1 MIYSLTGVTKFFLQ
15 HRERV
20 QALNGVTL
28 QVRPGE
34 QIAVLGQSG
43 AGKTTLF
50 RLLNGTLRP
59 TGGSVFFDE
68 RDTASLTSGGLRA
81 MRRRVG
87 TIYQQHNLVP
97 SLTALENTLC
107 GALGRMSLLST
118 LRGILQPAKG
128 DLESALH
135 ALELVGLADKS
146 AARAD
151 ELSGG
156 QQQRLAAARV
166 LMQSPDVIL
175 ADEPTASLDPELAET
190 MISLLARLARD
201 GKKTLI
207 MAVHKVDLATRHF
220 PRVVGLRAG
229 GLSFDVPPSALR
241 DGLLNSLYARGDK
254 SSEERDGD
262 HFQYKLGCG
271 R

>member
-1 MIYSLTGVTKFFLQ
+1 VIYSLNSVSKFFMQ
-15 HRERV
+15 RREQV

-28 QVRPGE
+28 TVRAAEQV
-34 QIAVLGQSG
+34 ALLGQSG

-59 TGGSVFFDE
+59 SAGSVLFDGH
-68 RDTASLTSGGLRA
+68 DTGALSGGGLRA

-87 TIYQQHNLVP
+87 TIHQQHNLVP
-97 SLTALENTLC
+97 SLSALENTLC
-107 GALGRMSLLST
+107 GALGRMSLLTT
-118 LRGILQPAKG
+118 LRGIFQPSKA
-128 DLESALH
+128 DSELAMHS
-135 ALELVGLADKS
+135 LELVGLADKR

-190 MISLLARLARD
+190 MTSLLAGLARD
-201 GKKTLI
+201 GRKTLI
-207 MAVHKVDLATRHF
+207 MAVHRVDLATRHF

-229 GLSFDVPPSALR
+229 GLSFDVPQSEVR
-241 DGLLNSLYARGDK
+241 GDLLSTLYARDGKSTGD
-254 SSEERDGD
+254 RDGD
-262 HFQYKLGCG
+262 YFQYKFRCA

>member
-1 MIYSLTGVTKFFLQ
+1 MIYSLNSVGKFFLQ
-15 HRERV
+15 RRV
-20 QALNGVTL
+20 QIQALEGVTL
-28 QVRPGE
+28 QVNPGE
-34 QIAVLGQSG
+34 QIALLGQSG

-59 TGGSVFFDE
+59 SAGSVFFDGK
-68 RDTASLTSGGLRA
+68 DTASFSGSGLRA

-97 SLTALENTLC
+97 SLTALQNTLC

-118 LRGILQPAKG
+118 FRGILQPNKSYSE
-128 DLESALH
+128 LALH
-135 ALELVGLADKS
+135 ALELVGLADKTT
-146 AARAD
+146 ARAD

-190 MISLLARLARD
+190 MTSLLAGLARD
-201 GKKTLI
+201 RHKTLI
-207 MAVHKVDLATRHF
+207 MAVHRVDLATRYF

-229 GLSFDVPPSALR
+229 SLSFDVPQSEVQ
-241 DGLLNSLYARGDK
+241 DDLLNNLYARDGKSPGD
-254 SSEERDGD
+254 RDAD
-262 HFQYKLGCG
+262 YIQYKFRCA

>member
-1 MIYSLTGVTKFFLQ
+1 MIYSLEAVTKFFPQ
-15 HRERV
+15 RREQV
-20 QALNGVTL
+20 LALNGVTL
-28 QVRPGE
+28 HLQPGE
-34 QIAVLGQSG
+34 LLALLGQSG

-59 TGGSVFFDE
+59 TAGSVLFDGH
-68 RDTASLTSGGLRA
+68 DTASLSARGLRA

-107 GALGRMSLLST
+107 GALGRMSFLST
-118 LRGILQPAKG
+118 LRSVFQPAQA
-128 DLESALH
+128 DLEHAMH
-135 ALELVGLADKS
+135 ALELVGLEDKHT
-146 AARAD
+146 ARAD

-190 MISLLARLARD
+190 MTSLLTRLARD
-201 GKKTLI
+201 GRKTLI
-207 MAVHKVDLATRHF
+207 MAVHKVDLALRHF

-229 GLSFDVPPSALR
+229 CLSFDVPPSSVRA
-241 DGLLNSLYARGDK
+241 DLLGALYARDARGAG
-254 SSEERDGD
+254 ERDGD
-262 HFQYKLGCG
+262 HFQYQLGCT

>member
-1 MIYSLTGVTKFFLQ
+1 VIYSLRSVTKFFLQ
-15 HRERV
+15 RREQV
-20 QALNGVTL
+20 QALNSVTL
-28 QVRPGE
+28 QVCPGE
-34 QIAVLGQSG
+34 QLALLGQSG

-59 TGGSVFFDE
+59 TTGSVFFDGH
-68 RDTASLTSGGLRA
+68 DTRSLTGSGLRA

-118 LRGILQPAKG
+118 LRGILQPTKP
-128 DLESALH
+128 DLELALH
-135 ALELVGLADKS
+135 ALELVGLADKR
-146 AARAD
+146 AARAN

-166 LMQSPDVIL
+166 LMQAPEVIL

-190 MISLLARLARD
+190 ITSLLAGLARD
-201 GKKTLI
+201 GRKTLI
-207 MAVHKVDLATRHF
+207 MAVHRVDLATRHF

-229 GLSFDVPPSALR
+229 GLSFDVPQSEVQ
-241 DGLLNSLYARGDK
+241 GELLNSLYARDVKSTGHQNGDC
-254 SSEERDGD
+254 
-262 HFQYKLGCG
+262 FQYKFRCA

>member
-1 MIYSLTGVTKFFLQ
+1 MIYSLNSVTKFFLQ
-15 HRERV
+15 RREPV

-28 QVRPGE
+28 RVHPGE
-34 QIAVLGQSG
+34 QVALLGQSG

-59 TGGSVFFDE
+59 TAGSVFFDGH
-68 RDTASLTSGGLRA
+68 DTASLSGSGLRA

-107 GALGRMSLLST
+107 GALGRMSLLAT
-118 LRGILQPAKG
+118 LRGMLQPTKA
-128 DLESALH
+128 DLELALH
-135 ALELVGLADKS
+135 ALELVDLADKR

-175 ADEPTASLDPELAET
+175 ADEPTASLDPQLAET
-190 MISLLARLARD
+190 ITSLLAQLARD
-201 GKKTLI
+201 GRKTLI

-229 GLSFDVPPSALR
+229 GLSFDVPQSEVR
-241 DGLLNSLYARGDK
+241 GELLNALYAREGKSAGD
-254 SSEERDGD
+254 RDGD
-262 HFQYKLGCG
+262 YIQYKFRCA

>member
-1 MIYSLTGVTKFFLQ
+1 VIYSLQSVSKSFSQG
-15 HRERV
+15 REKV
-20 QALNGVTL
+20 LALGSVTL
-28 QVRPGE
+28 QVQPGE
-34 QIAVLGQSG
+34 LLALLGQSG

-59 TGGSVFFDE
+59 NAGSVLFDGHN
-68 RDTASLTSGGLRA
+68 TASLSGSGLRA

-107 GALGRMSLLST
+107 GALGRMSFLST
-118 LRGILQPAKG
+118 LRSIIQPAKT
-128 DLESALH
+128 DLDAAMH

-166 LMQSPDVIL
+166 LMQSPDIIL

-190 MISLLARLARD
+190 MTSLLAGIARD
-201 GKKTLI
+201 GRKTLI
-207 MAVHKVDLATRHF
+207 MAVHKVDLALRHF
-220 PRVVGLRAG
+220 PRVVGLRRG
-229 GLSFDVPPSALR
+229 SLSFDVPPSDVHA
-241 DGLLNSLYARGDK
+241 GLLSTLYTQDGRSTG
-254 SSEERDGD
+254 ERDGN
-262 HFQYKLGCG
+262 HFYSQLGCA

>member
-1 MIYSLTGVTKFFLQ
+1 MIYSLKSVTKFFPQ
-15 HRERV
+15 GREQV
-20 QALNGVTL
+20 QALGSVTL
-28 QVRPGE
+28 QVQSGE
-34 QIAVLGQSG
+34 LLALLGQSG

-50 RLLNGTLRP
+50 RLLNWTLRP
-59 TGGSVFFDE
+59 NAGSVLFDGC
-68 RDTASLTSGGLRA
+68 DTASLSGSELRA

-107 GALGRMSLLST
+107 GALGRMSFLST
-118 LRGILQPAKG
+118 LRSVLQPAKT
-128 DLESALH
+128 DLEHAMH
-135 ALELVGLADKS
+135 ALELVGLADKRG
-146 AARAD
+146 ARAD

-175 ADEPTASLDPELAET
+175 ADEPTASLDPELAESMT
-190 MISLLARLARD
+190 SLLAGLARD
-201 GKKTLI
+201 GGKTLI
-207 MAVHKVDLATRHF
+207 MAVHKVDLAMRYF

-229 GLSFDVPPSALR
+229 GLSFDVPPADVR
-241 DGLLNSLYARGDK
+241 GDLLSTLYAQDGRATGQ
-254 SSEERDGD
+254 RDGD
-262 HFQYKLGCG
+262 HFHYQLGCA

>member
-1 MIYSLTGVTKFFLQ
+1 
-15 HRERV
+15 
-20 QALNGVTL
+20 
-28 QVRPGE
+28 
-34 QIAVLGQSG
+34 
-43 AGKTTLF
+43 
-50 RLLNGTLRP
+50 
-59 TGGSVFFDE
+59 
-68 RDTASLTSGGLRA
+68 

-107 GALGRMSLLST
+107 GALGRMSFLST
-118 LRGILQPAKG
+118 LRSVFQPAQA
-128 DLESALH
+128 DLEHAMH
-135 ALELVGLADKS
+135 ALELVGLEDKHT
-146 AARAD
+146 ARAD

-190 MISLLARLARD
+190 MTSLLTRLARD
-201 GKKTLI
+201 GRKTLI
-207 MAVHKVDLATRHF
+207 MAVHKVDLALRHF

-229 GLSFDVPPSALR
+229 CLSFDVPPSSVRA
-241 DGLLNSLYARGDK
+241 DLLGALYARDARGAG
-254 SSEERDGD
+254 ERDGD
-262 HFQYKLGCG
+262 HFQYQLGCT

>member
-1 MIYSLTGVTKFFLQ
+1 MIYALKSVTKFFPQ
-15 HRERV
+15 RRQPV

-28 QVRPGE
+28 QVHPGE
-34 QIAVLGQSG
+34 RLAILGQSG

-59 TGGSVFFDE
+59 TAGSVFFDGH
-68 RDTASLTSGGLRA
+68 DTASFSGSELRA

-118 LRGILQPAKG
+118 LGTMFQPTKA
-128 DLESALH
+128 DSELALH
-135 ALELVGLADKS
+135 ALELVDLADKR

-190 MISLLARLARD
+190 MTSLLAGLASD
-201 GKKTLI
+201 GRKTLI
-207 MAVHKVDLATRHF
+207 MAVHKVELALRHF

-229 GLSFDVPPSALR
+229 GLSFDVPPSEVQ
-241 DGLLNSLYARGDK
+241 DDLLGALYARDGT
-254 SSEERDGD
+254 STGERDGN
-262 HFQYKLGCG
+262 HFHYKLGCA

>member
-1 MIYSLTGVTKFFLQ
+1 MIYSLNSVTKFFPQ
-15 HRERV
+15 RREPV

-28 QVRPGE
+28 QVHPGE
-34 QIAVLGQSG
+34 RLALLGQSG

-59 TGGSVFFDE
+59 TAGSVLFDGH
-68 RDTASLTSGGLRA
+68 DTASLSSSGLRA

-107 GALGRMSLLST
+107 GALGRMSFLST
-118 LRGILQPAKG
+118 LRVIFQPTKA
-128 DLESALH
+128 DSELAMH
-135 ALELVGLADKS
+135 ALELVGLADKV

-190 MISLLARLARD
+190 MTSLLAGLARD
-201 GKKTLI
+201 GQKTLI
-207 MAVHKVDLATRHF
+207 MAVHRVDLALRHF
-220 PRVVGLRAG
+220 PRVIGLRDG
-229 GLSFDVPPSALR
+229 GLSFDVPPSEVHGDLLGHLYTR
-241 DGLLNSLYARGDK
+241 DGK
-254 SSEERDGD
+254 STGERDGD
-262 HFQYKLGCG
+262 HLQYKLGCT

>member
-1 MIYSLTGVTKFFLQ
+1 VIYSLKSVSKFFPQ
-15 HRERV
+15 HRAPV
-20 QALNGVTL
+20 QALNDVTL
-28 QVRPGE
+28 EVNPGE
-34 QIAVLGQSG
+34 TLALLGQSG
-43 AGKTTLF
+43 AGKTTLL

-59 TGGSVFFDE
+59 TTGSIVFDGQ
-68 RDTASLTSGGLRA
+68 DTATLSATGVRA

-107 GALGRMSLLST
+107 GALGRMSLMTT
-118 LRGILQPAKG
+118 LRSIFHPAKG
-128 DLESALH
+128 DSELAMH
-135 ALELVGLADKS
+135 ALELVGLVDKH

-166 LMQSPDVIL
+166 LMQSPDIIL

-190 MISLLARLARD
+190 MTSLLAGLARD
-201 GKKTLI
+201 GRKTLV
-207 MAVHKVDLATRHF
+207 MAVHRVDLALRHF
-220 PRVVGLRAG
+220 PRVIGLRAG
-229 GLSFDVPPSALR
+229 GLSFDVPPSEVQSN
-241 DGLLNSLYARGDK
+241 LLNALYAREGG
-254 SSEERDGD
+254 STGERDGD
-262 HFQYKLGCG
+262 DFQYKLRCA

>member
-1 MIYSLTGVTKFFLQ
+1 MIYSLNSVSKFFLQ
-15 HRERV
+15 RREQV
-20 QALNGVTL
+20 EALNAVTL
-28 QVRPGE
+28 QVCPGE
-34 QIAVLGQSG
+34 QIALLGQSG

-50 RLLNGTLRP
+50 RLLNGTIRP
-59 TGGSVFFDE
+59 TAGSLLFDGH
-68 RDTASLTSGGLRA
+68 DTASLTGIGLRA

-97 SLTALENTLC
+97 SLTALENTLS
-107 GALGRMSLLST
+107 GALGRMSLLAT
-118 LRGILQPAKG
+118 LRGILQPAKA
-128 DLESALH
+128 DSELALH
-135 ALELVGLADKS
+135 ALELVGLADKR

-190 MISLLARLARD
+190 MTSLLAGLARD
-201 GKKTLI
+201 SRKTLI
-207 MAVHKVDLATRHF
+207 MAVHKVDLATRYF

-229 GLSFDVPPSALR
+229 GLSFDVPQSEVR
-241 DGLLNSLYARGDK
+241 GDLLNSLYARDGKSPGD
-254 SSEERDGD
+254 RDGD
-262 HFQYKLGCG
+262 SLQYKFRCA

>member
-1 MIYSLTGVTKFFLQ
+1 VIYSLKSVTKFFRQ
-15 HRERV
+15 SPERV
-20 QALNGVTL
+20 QALNDITL
-28 QVRPGE
+28 QVQQGE
-34 QIAVLGQSG
+34 LLAVLGQSG

-50 RLLNGTLRP
+50 RLLNGTIRP
-59 TGGSVFFDE
+59 TSGSVLFDGS
-68 RDTASLTSGGLRA
+68 DTASLSGRELRA

-107 GALGRMSLLST
+107 GALGRMSLLAT
-118 LRGILQPAKG
+118 LSSVLQPAKS
-128 DLESALH
+128 DVERAMH
-135 ALELVGLADKS
+135 ALESVGLADKR

-175 ADEPTASLDPELAET
+175 ADEPTASLDPELAENLT
-190 MISLLARLARD
+190 SLLAALARE
-201 GKKTLI
+201 GHRTLI
-207 MAVHKVDLATRHF
+207 MALHKVDLALRHF
-220 PRVVGLRAG
+220 PRVVGIRAG
-229 GLSFDVPPSALR
+229 SLSFDVPPSEVHN
-241 DGLLNSLYARGDK
+241 DLLGGLYAQHDK
-254 SSEERDGD
+254 GPRSRDGD
-262 HFQYKLGCG
+262 PFQYQLRCA

>member
-1 MIYSLTGVTKFFLQ
+1 MIYSLHGVTKFFLQ
-15 HRERV
+15 NRQRV
-20 QALNGVTL
+20 QALNGITL
-28 QVRPGE
+28 QVSAGE

-43 AGKTTLF
+43 AGKSTLF

-59 TGGSVFFDE
+59 TAGSVFFDE
-68 RDTASLTSGGLRA
+68 RDTASLTSSGLRA

-118 LRGILQPAKG
+118 LRGILQPAKT
-128 DLESALH
+128 DLELALH

-190 MISLLARLARD
+190 MTSLLAGLARD
-201 GKKTLI
+201 GRKTLI
-207 MAVHKVDLATRHF
+207 MAVHRVDLATRHF

-241 DGLLNSLYARGDK
+241 DGLLSNLYTRDGRPSA
-254 SSEERDGD
+254 ERDGD
-262 HFQYKLGCG
+262 HFQYKLGCA

>member
-1 MIYSLTGVTKFFLQ
+1 VIYSLRSVTKFFPQ
-15 HRERV
+15 HREPV

-28 QVRPGE
+28 QVDAGE
-34 QIAVLGQSG
+34 MLALLGPSG

-59 TGGSVFFDE
+59 SLGSVLFDGC
-68 RDTASLTSGGLRA
+68 DTACLSGGGLRA

-107 GALGRMSLLST
+107 GALGRMSFLSA
-118 LRGILQPAKG
+118 LRSVFHPAKA
-128 DLESALH
+128 DSELAMH
-135 ALELVGLADKS
+135 ALELVGLADKRG
-146 AARAD
+146 ARAD

-190 MISLLARLARD
+190 MTLLLAGLAHDSR
-201 GKKTLI
+201 KTLI
-207 MAVHKVDLATRHF
+207 MAVHRVDLALRHF
-220 PRVVGLRAG
+220 PRVVGLRSG
-229 GLSFDVPPSALR
+229 GLSFDVPPSEVHS
-241 DGLLNSLYARGDK
+241 DLLGNLYARDGK
-254 SSEERDGD
+254 STAERDGD
-262 HFQYKLGCG
+262 HFQYKLGCA

>member
-1 MIYSLTGVTKFFLQ
+1 VIYSLESVSKLFAQ
-15 HRERV
+15 RRDPV
-20 QALNGVTL
+20 PALNGITL
-28 QVRPGE
+28 AVQPGE
-34 QIAVLGQSG
+34 QIALLGQSG

-59 TGGSVFFDE
+59 NAGRLIFDGQ
-68 RDTASLTSGGLRA
+68 DTAALSGSGLRV

-87 TIYQQHNLVP
+87 TIYQHHNLVP
-97 SLTALENTLC
+97 SLTAFQNTLC

-118 LRGILQPAKG
+118 LRSVVQPTKG
-128 DLESALH
+128 DSERAMQ
-135 ALELVGLADKS
+135 ALELVGLADKR

-190 MISLLARLARD
+190 MTSMLAGLARD
-201 GKKTLI
+201 GRKTLI

-229 GLSFDVPPSALR
+229 GLSFDVPPSQVQG
-241 DGLLNSLYARGDK
+241 DLLTNLYARDGK
-254 SSEERDGD
+254 ARGENGGD
-262 HFQYKLGCG
+262 HFQYKLGCA

>member
-1 MIYSLTGVTKFFLQ
+1 VIYSLQGVSKVFS
-15 HRERV
+15 HRREPV

-28 QVRPGE
+28 QVHAGE
-34 QIAVLGQSG
+34 RLALLGQSG

-59 TGGSVFFDE
+59 TAGSVLFDGH
-68 RDTASLTSGGLRA
+68 DTASLSGSGLRA

-118 LRGILQPAKG
+118 LRSIFQPTKA
-128 DLESALH
+128 DSEFAMH
-135 ALELVGLADKS
+135 ALELVGLADKR

-190 MISLLARLARD
+190 MTSLLAGLAHD
-201 GKKTLI
+201 GRKTLI
-207 MAVHKVDLATRHF
+207 MAVHKVDLALRHF

-229 GLSFDVPPSALR
+229 GLSFDVPPSEVQSEIL
-241 DGLLNSLYARGDK
+241 GTLYAH
-254 SSEERDGD
+254 DGKLAGQCDAD
-262 HFQYKLGCG
+262 HFPYKLGCV

>member
-1 MIYSLTGVTKFFLQ
+1 MIYSLHSVTKCFPQ
-15 HRERV
+15 RREPV

-28 QVRPGE
+28 QVHPGE
-34 QIAVLGQSG
+34 RLALLGQSG

-59 TGGSVFFDE
+59 TAGSVLFE
-68 RDTASLTSGGLRA
+68 GRNTASLSGSGLRA

-97 SLTALENTLC
+97 SLSALENTLC

-118 LRGILQPAKG
+118 LRSLFQPTKPDSELAM
-128 DLESALH
+128 H
-135 ALELVGLADKS
+135 ALELVGLADKW
-146 AARAD
+146 ATRTD

-190 MISLLARLARD
+190 ITSLLTGLARD
-201 GKKTLI
+201 RRKTLI
-207 MAVHKVDLATRHF
+207 MAVHKVDLAVRHF

-229 GLSFDVPPSALR
+229 GLSFDMPAYKVQGDVLAT
-241 DGLLNSLYARGDK
+241 LYARDGK
-254 SSEERDGD
+254 STRERDGD
-262 HFQYKLGCG
+262 HFQYKFGCA

>member
-1 MIYSLTGVTKFFLQ
+1 VIYSLNDVSKFFP
-15 HRERV
+15 ERHHPV
-20 QALNGVTL
+20 KALGGVTL
-28 QVRPGE
+28 RVDPGE
-34 QIAVLGQSG
+34 LIALLGQSG

-50 RLLNGTLRP
+50 RLLNGTVRP
-59 TGGSVFFDE
+59 TAGSLLFDGQN
-68 RDTASLTSGGLRA
+68 TASFSSSELRT

-107 GALGRMSLLST
+107 GALGRMSLLGT
-118 LRGILQPAKG
+118 LRGMIRPSKP
-128 DLESALH
+128 DLELALH
-135 ALELVGLADKS
+135 ALELVDLIDKRS
-146 AARAD
+146 ARAD

-175 ADEPTASLDPELAET
+175 ADEPTASLDPELAESMT
-190 MISLLARLARD
+190 SLLAGLARS
-201 GKKTLI
+201 GRKTLI
-207 MAVHKVDLATRHF
+207 MAVHKVDLAARYF

-229 GLSFDVPPSALR
+229 ALSFDVPPSEMR
-241 DGLLNSLYARGDK
+241 GDLLSTLYARDGK
-254 SSEERDGD
+254 STGERDGD
-262 HFQYKLGCG
+262 HFQYKLRCA

>member
-1 MIYSLTGVTKFFLQ
+1 VIYSLLSVTKSFPQ
-15 HRERV
+15 RPAPV

-34 QIAVLGQSG
+34 QIALLGQSG

-59 TGGSVFFDE
+59 TAGSVIFDGN
-68 RDTASLTSGGLRA
+68 DIASLSGSALRA

-97 SLTALENTLC
+97 SLTALENALC
-107 GALGRMSLLST
+107 GALGRMSFLST
-118 LRGILQPAKG
+118 LRSIFQPTKA
-128 DLESALH
+128 DSELALH
-135 ALELVGLADKS
+135 SLEMVGLADKRAS
-146 AARAD
+146 RAD

-190 MISLLARLARD
+190 MTFLLAGLARD
-201 GKKTLI
+201 GRKTLI
-207 MAVHKVDLATRHF
+207 MAVHRVDLALRHF
-220 PRVVGLRAG
+220 PRVVGLRDG
-229 GLSFDVPPSALR
+229 GLSLDAPSSEVKG
-241 DGLLNSLYARGDK
+241 DLLTTLYARDGK
-254 SSEERDGD
+254 STGQRDGD
-262 HFQYKLGCG
+262 HFQYRLGCV